1 MKKKFITNLILLI
14 ALNLLVK
21 PFWIFGVDLEVQNRV
36 GANDYG
42 FYISLF
48 NFSMVLNVLL
58 DLGITNYNNRK
69 ISRYNQLLPKLLSN
83 IVSIKFLLAGFYAVI
98 SLIIAVFI
106 GYDFKQFHLLAFLIL
121 NQFLISF
128 TLYLRSNV
136 SAMQLF
142 RADSLLS
149 VLDKSVMIIICS
161 LLLYGN
167 FMDEPFK
174 IEWFVYSQTI
184 AYVITSA
191 IVMLFVFRRSGCQ
204 KIKFNSS
211 YLRLILKDSW
221 PYALLVLLMSA
232 YNWSGLVM
240 LERILDNGKEQAG
253 IYAQGNRL
261 LDAISQFGYLFAG
274 LLLPMFS
281 RMIKKKE
288 AITTLLKLS
297 AMLLL
302 VPSIILAV
310 LSFYFG
316 DSIMGFLYKE
326 LHPHSAL
333 IFSLLMTSFIG
344 IGSIY
349 IFGSLLTANGSVHL
363 LNKIAGGGV
372 ILNIVLNLILIPKY
386 QALGMAI
393 STLITQ
399 LLVAAAHII
408 AAGRVF
414 ELKTRGYNLLRL
426 SLYTIFL
433 IVAANF
439 LFDATDSWF
448 LNMCLFLAA
457 GFVTAFVSRLIS
469 LKTIYQIVRFNE

>member
-36 GANDYG
+36 GASDYG

-83 IVSIKFLLAGFYAVI
+83 IVSIKFLLAIVYAVI
-98 SLIIAVFI
+98 SLVIAVLI
-106 GYDFKQFHLLAFLIL
+106 GYDFKQFHLLAFMIL

-149 VLDKSVMIIICS
+149 VLDKSIMIIICT

-167 FMDEPFK
+167 IVEDPFR
-174 IEWFVYSQTI
+174 IEWFVYSQTA
-184 AYVITSA
+184 AYIITSA
-191 IVMLFVFRRSGCQ
+191 SVMLFVFRRSGCQ

-211 YLRLILKDSW
+211 YLRIILKDSW

-232 YNWSGLVM
+232 YNWGGIVL
-240 LERILDNGKEQAG
+240 LERLLENGKEQAG

-281 RMIKKKE
+281 RMIKKNE
-288 AITTLLKLS
+288 SIHTLLKLS

-310 LSFYFG
+310 LSFFFSG
-316 DSIMGFLYKE
+316 NIMSFLYDE
-326 LHPHSAL
+326 LHPHSEL

-372 ILNIVLNLILIPKY
+372 IINVILNVILIPRY
-386 QALGMAI
+386 QALGMAY
-393 STLITQ
+393 SSLITQ

-408 AAGRVF
+408 AAGRIF
-414 ELKTRGYNLLRL
+414 QLRTRGYNFLRL
-426 SLYTIFL
+426 TLYAVVLVAIGRYIHL
-433 IVAANF
+433 ISEN
-439 LFDATDSWF
+439 WF
-448 LNMCLFLAA
+448 LNMSIFL
-457 GFVTAFVSRLIS
+457 VIAFSIAFISKLIS
-469 LKTIYQIVRFNE
+469 LKTIYQIIRFNE